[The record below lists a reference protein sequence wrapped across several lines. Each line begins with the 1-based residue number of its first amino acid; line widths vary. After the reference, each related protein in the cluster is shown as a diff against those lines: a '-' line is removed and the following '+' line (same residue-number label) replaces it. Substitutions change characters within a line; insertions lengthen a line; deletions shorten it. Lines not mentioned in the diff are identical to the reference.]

1 MSLFLICILN
11 NSLIE
16 ILLTYQIFDKCIS
29 PRVSCPGEICY
40 WRSMFGTLNE
50 KLEKIVN
57 SIKGK
62 AIISEADA
70 DLTMREIRIALLEA
84 DVALSVVKDFINNI
98 KNNIIGKEVL
108 KSIKPDQM
116 IIKLVQDE
124 LINILGSNNEPL
136 KIEKNGLTK
145 ILFCG
150 LQGSGKTT
158 TIAKLAN
165 HIQKE
170 SKKKILL
177 VSADIYRPAAQEQLK
192 ILGRQVGVE
201 FYDHGNSKSVEMIT
215 NDSLIYAQ
223 KNLYDIILF
232 DTAGRQVIDE
242 DMMQELKLIFK
253 KLNPQETILV
263 ADSLT
268 GQDAAN
274 VAKIFNET
282 IKITGSILTRVD
294 GDGRGGAAL
303 SIKSITG
310 SILTRIDGDG
320 RGGAALSIKSITGA
334 PIKFIGTGEKIEQLE
349 IFYPDRIANRILG
362 MGDIISLVEKASEN
376 VDQKEMEILAK
387 KISKGKFDL
396 EDFAKQ
402 LKQMGSMGGVSGIMS
417 MLPGISKAQKLMA
430 ENKISD
436 DIINHQIAIINSM
449 TKKER
454 LNSDLIKASR
464 KIRISNG
471 SGTRVQDVNKLL
483 KQFLQS
489 QKMMKK
495 MKSMGKSGFPNDFM
509 QKLQGRPPTN
519 LN

>member
-1 MSLFLICILN
+1 
-11 NSLIE
+11 
-16 ILLTYQIFDKCIS
+16 
-29 PRVSCPGEICY
+29 
-40 WRSMFGTLNE
+40 MFGTLNE
-50 KLEKIVN
+50 RLEKIVR
-57 SIKGK
+57 SVRGK
-62 AIISEADA
+62 AIISEADL
-70 DLTMREIRIALLEA
+70 DLTLREIRIALLEA
-84 DVALSVVKDFINNI
+84 DVALVVVREFINNV
-98 KNNIIGKEVL
+98 KANIIGKEVL

-124 LINILGSNNEPL
+124 LIQILGTNNQPL

-158 TIAKLAN
+158 TVAKLAY

-177 VSADIYRPAAQEQLK
+177 VSADIYRPAAQDQLK
-192 ILGRQVGVE
+192 ILSKQVNVE
-201 FYDHGNSKSVEMIT
+201 FFDHQNSQSVEIIT
-215 NDSLIYAQ
+215 SESLLYAE
-223 KNLYDIILF
+223 KNLFDIILF

-242 DMMQELKLIFK
+242 VMMLELQKIHKQLQ
-253 KLNPQETILV
+253 PQETILV

-274 VAKIFNET
+274 IAKSFNEAVT
-282 IKITGSILTRVD
+282 ITGSILTRV
-294 GDGRGGAAL
+294 
-303 SIKSITG
+303 
-310 SILTRIDGDG
+310 DGDG

-349 IFYPDRIANRILG
+349 AFYPDRIANRILG
-362 MGDIISLVEKASEN
+362 MGDIVSLVAKASEN
-376 VDQKEMEILAK
+376 IDQAEMESLTK
-387 KISKGKFDL
+387 KMSKGTFDL

-402 LKQMGSMGGVSGIMS
+402 LKQMGKMGGVSGIIS

-436 DIINHQIAIINSM
+436 DLINHQIAIINSM

-454 LNSDLIKASR
+454 ANPDSIKASR
-464 KIRISNG
+464 KIRISKG
-471 SGTRVQDVNKLL
+471 SGTKVQDVNKLL

-495 MKSMGKSGFPNDFM
+495 MKSMGKGGLPNDFM
-509 QKLQGRPPTN
+509 RKLQGKLPPN
-519 LN
+519 IH

>member
-1 MSLFLICILN
+1 
-11 NSLIE
+11 
-16 ILLTYQIFDKCIS
+16 
-29 PRVSCPGEICY
+29 
-40 WRSMFGTLNE
+40 MFGTLNE
-50 KLEKIVN
+50 RLEKIVR
-57 SIKGK
+57 SVRGK
-62 AIISEADA
+62 AIISEADL
-70 DLTMREIRIALLEA
+70 DLTLREIRIALLEA
-84 DVALSVVKDFINNI
+84 DVALVVVREFINNV
-98 KNNIIGKEVL
+98 KANIIGKEVL

-124 LINILGSNNEPL
+124 LIQILGTNNQPL

-158 TIAKLAN
+158 TVAKLAY

-177 VSADIYRPAAQEQLK
+177 VSADIYRPAAQDQLK
-192 ILGRQVGVE
+192 ILSKQVNVE
-201 FYDHGNSKSVEMIT
+201 FFDHQNSQSVEIIT
-215 NDSLIYAQ
+215 SESLLFAE
-223 KNLYDIILF
+223 KNLFDIILF

-242 DMMQELKLIFK
+242 VMMLELQKIHKQLQ
-253 KLNPQETILV
+253 PQETILV

-274 VAKIFNET
+274 IAKSFNEAVT
-282 IKITGSILTRVD
+282 ITGSILTRV
-294 GDGRGGAAL
+294 
-303 SIKSITG
+303 
-310 SILTRIDGDG
+310 DGDG

-349 IFYPDRIANRILG
+349 AFYPDRIANRILG
-362 MGDIISLVEKASEN
+362 MGDIVSLVAKASEN
-376 VDQKEMEILAK
+376 IDQAEMESLTK
-387 KISKGKFDL
+387 KMSKGTFDL
-396 EDFAKQ
+396 DDFAKQ
-402 LKQMGSMGGVSGIMS
+402 LKQMGKMGGVSGIIS

-436 DIINHQIAIINSM
+436 DLINHQIAIINSM

-454 LNSDLIKASR
+454 ANPDSIKASR
-464 KIRISNG
+464 KIRISKG
-471 SGTRVQDVNKLL
+471 SGTKVQDVNKLL

-495 MKSMGKSGFPNDFM
+495 MKSMVKGGLPYDFM
-509 QKLQGRPPTN
+509 RKLQGKLPPN
-519 LN
+519 IH

>member
-1 MSLFLICILN
+1 
-11 NSLIE
+11 
-16 ILLTYQIFDKCIS
+16 
-29 PRVSCPGEICY
+29 
-40 WRSMFGTLNE
+40 MFGTLNE
-50 KLEKIVN
+50 RLEKIVR
-57 SIKGK
+57 SVRGK
-62 AIISEADA
+62 AIISEADL
-70 DLTMREIRIALLEA
+70 DLTLREIRIALLEA
-84 DVALSVVKDFINNI
+84 DVALVVVREFINNV
-98 KNNIIGKEVL
+98 KANIIGKEVL

-124 LINILGSNNEPL
+124 LIQILGTNNQPL

-158 TIAKLAN
+158 TVAKLAY

-177 VSADIYRPAAQEQLK
+177 VSADIYRPAAQDQLK
-192 ILGRQVGVE
+192 ILSKQVNVE
-201 FYDHGNSKSVEMIT
+201 FFDHQNSQSVEIIT
-215 NDSLIYAQ
+215 SESLLFAE
-223 KNLYDIILF
+223 KNLFDIILF

-242 DMMQELKLIFK
+242 VMMLELQKIHKQLQ
-253 KLNPQETILV
+253 PQETILV

-274 VAKIFNET
+274 IAKSFNEAVT
-282 IKITGSILTRVD
+282 ITGSILTRV
-294 GDGRGGAAL
+294 
-303 SIKSITG
+303 
-310 SILTRIDGDG
+310 DGDG

-349 IFYPDRIANRILG
+349 AFYPDRIANRILG
-362 MGDIISLVEKASEN
+362 MGDIASLVAKASEN
-376 VDQKEMEILAK
+376 IDQAEMESLTK
-387 KISKGKFDL
+387 KMSKGIFDL
-396 EDFAKQ
+396 DDFAKQ
-402 LKQMGSMGGVSGIMS
+402 LKQMGKMGGVSGIIS

-436 DIINHQIAIINSM
+436 DLINHQIAIINSM

-454 LNSDLIKASR
+454 ANPDSIKASR
-464 KIRISNG
+464 KIRISKG
-471 SGTRVQDVNKLL
+471 SGTKVQDVNKLL

-495 MKSMGKSGFPNDFM
+495 MKSMGKRGLPNDLL
-509 QKLQGRPPTN
+509 QKLQGTPPSK

>member
-1 MSLFLICILN
+1 
-11 NSLIE
+11 
-16 ILLTYQIFDKCIS
+16 
-29 PRVSCPGEICY
+29 
-40 WRSMFGTLNE
+40 MFGTLNE
-50 KLEKIVN
+50 RLEKIVR
-57 SIKGK
+57 SVRGK
-62 AIISEADA
+62 AIISEADL
-70 DLTMREIRIALLEA
+70 DLTLREIRIALLEA
-84 DVALSVVKDFINNI
+84 DVALVVVREFINNV
-98 KNNIIGKEVL
+98 KAKIIGKEVL

-124 LINILGSNNEPL
+124 LIQILGTNNQPL

-158 TIAKLAN
+158 TVAKLAY

-177 VSADIYRPAAQEQLK
+177 VSADIYRPAAQDQLK
-192 ILGRQVGVE
+192 ILSKQVNVE
-201 FYDHGNSKSVEMIT
+201 FFDHQNSQSVEIIT
-215 NDSLIYAQ
+215 SESLLFAE
-223 KNLYDIILF
+223 KNLFDIILF

-242 DMMQELKLIFK
+242 VMMLELQKIHKQLQ
-253 KLNPQETILV
+253 PQETILV

-274 VAKIFNET
+274 IAKSFNEAVT
-282 IKITGSILTRVD
+282 ITGSILTRV
-294 GDGRGGAAL
+294 
-303 SIKSITG
+303 
-310 SILTRIDGDG
+310 DGDG

-349 IFYPDRIANRILG
+349 AFYPDRIANRILG
-362 MGDIISLVEKASEN
+362 MGDIVSLVAKASEN
-376 VDQKEMEILAK
+376 IDQAEMESLTK
-387 KISKGKFDL
+387 KMSKGTFDL
-396 EDFAKQ
+396 DDFAKQ
-402 LKQMGSMGGVSGIMS
+402 LKQMGKMGGVSGIIS

-436 DIINHQIAIINSM
+436 DLINHQIAIINSM

-454 LNSDLIKASR
+454 ANPDSIKASR
-464 KIRISNG
+464 KIRISKG
-471 SGTRVQDVNKLL
+471 SGTKVQDVNKLL

-495 MKSMGKSGFPNDFM
+495 MKSMGKGGLPNDFM
-509 QKLQGRPPTN
+509 RKLQGKLPPN
-519 LN
+519 IH